1 MPLYEYKCGV
11 CRHITCEMRSFDD
24 YELPCIC
31 EKCGGV
37 AKKIISRPNLV
48 TDTNFGYT
56 GKYDPRLGGPK
67 IEGRKDFW
75 RRARNKGLKEVCLGE
90 LANRP
95 QTLKK
100 RLKKAN
106 ALIE

>member
-1 MPLYEYKCGV
+1 MPLYEYKCGI
-11 CRHITCEMRSFDD
+11 CRHITCDMRPDKERD
-24 YELPCIC
+24 NIAVC

-56 GKYDPRLGGPK
+56 GRYDPRLGGPK

-75 RRARNKGLKEVCLGE
+75 KRARAKGLKEVCLGE
-90 LANRP
+90 LDRP
-95 QTLKK
+95 PTLEK